1 MSLSPGRGVVV
12 LLALIAAWFLWPT
25 SRPLGGLVVL
35 EMKLDAAPRAGDV
48 NKPPVIVLDPPIR
61 LETDRLD
68 ELPLQGRCASV
79 ACGAVDPRS
88 RSIMMGKDCKGEQDC
103 KPFKVIDNPDL
114 YVAGRASGATD
125 APDAPQDA
133 PRGARLFTEVD
144 AQTIKR
150 EIDARLLGRSL
161 PTRSGDTVTIRRSF
175 AIVVN
180 K

>member
-12 LLALIAAWFLWPT
+12 LLALIAAWFLWPA
-25 SRPLGGLVVL
+25 SRPLGALVVL
-35 EMKLDAAPRAGDV
+35 EMKLDAAPRAGDA
-48 NKPPVIVLDPPIR
+48 NRPPVILLDPPIR

-68 ELPLQGRCASV
+68 ELALLGRCASKD
-79 ACGAVDPRS
+79 CGAVDPRS
-88 RSIMMGKDCKGEQDC
+88 RSIMMDKDCKGEQDC
-103 KPFKVIDNPDL
+103 KPFKVIENPDL
-114 YVAGRASGATD
+114 YVAGRVISAAD
-125 APDAPQDA
+125 APDTPQDA
-133 PRGARLFTEVD
+133 PRGGRLFTEAD
-144 AQTIKR
+144 AQSIKR